1 MEEQPVTA
9 LIVVRP
15 GPLRNSL
22 LALMNTMPQIEIV
35 AESRDVSS
43 LLRMGTQLQP
53 DLVLLET
60 ELPGDGVQEALRQI
74 RDEWSATHTIVLV
87 DNAIQRLNAQKAGAD
102 VVLYKG
108 FRAASLVRII
118 SSLLP
123 QNVSPNY
130 LERAN
135 MN

>member
-1 MEEQPVTA
+1 M
-9 LIVVRP
+9 
-15 GPLRNSL
+15 
-22 LALMNTMPQIEIV
+22 
-35 AESRDVSS
+35 
-43 LLRMGTQLQP
+43 QP